1 MIQSGKPWV
10 TRMMNATVKHGSGY
24 AQPAGAAVFL
34 FSIIEILLRKIRPDD
49 DFNSIAAGALAG
61 ALYRSAHGLRA
72 TAIGSGAGLALAS
85 LWVFINPES
94 RERMKDMFHF
104 A

>member
-49 DFNSIAAGALAG
+49 DFNSIG
-61 ALYRSAHGLRA
+61 
-72 TAIGSGAGLALAS
+72 
-85 LWVFINPES
+85 
-94 RERMKDMFHF
+94 
-104 A
+104 

>member
-1 MIQSGKPWV
+1 M

-34 FSIIEILLRKIRPDD
+34 FSALEILLRKMRPDD

-72 TAIGSGAGLALAS
+72 TAIGAAAGLVLATC
-85 LWVFINPES
+85 WVFGNTDS
-94 RERMKDMFHF
+94 RQRMRDMLNYG
-104 A
+104 